1 MSARITFVPAADVFK
16 GAVFALAGD
25 TGSYFSPLPKHTFA
39 NSMLLTPSGFVW
51 WCQLCEVLGSPFKWR
66 SFILGKFGVAGWW
79 VGGGQGWVAAVL
91 FIYLFVV
98 FLLRA
103 NVFRPLILKR
113 VPSISPPH
121 RRGLCR
127 KTDLPPSLSVSPQTA
142 PPPPRRPTRTHF
154 THLQAHAPPSYVLF
168 KNRIA
173 PLSVYLITLQVV
185 STPLF

>member
-79 VGGGQGWVAAVL
+79 GGWGAGLGGGGAFYL
-91 FIYLFVV
+91 FICCFFVASKCFSSADLEAGPV
-98 FLLRA
+98 H
-103 NVFRPLILKR
+103 
-113 VPSISPPH
+113 ISPSQTRSLQEDRSSPVPQ
-121 RRGLCR
+121 C
-127 KTDLPPSLSVSPQTA
+127 LPTNC